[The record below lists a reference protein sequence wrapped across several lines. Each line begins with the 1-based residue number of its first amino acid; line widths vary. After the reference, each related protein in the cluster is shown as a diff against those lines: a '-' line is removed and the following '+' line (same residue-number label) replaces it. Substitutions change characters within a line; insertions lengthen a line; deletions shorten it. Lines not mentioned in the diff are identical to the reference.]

1 MPNITMLAV
10 SKIAV
15 VVAMALGIGM
25 IVPGRISCLWASPPK
40 GNIKEALRK
49 EKVITSP
56 DSAIPGVLVKDA
68 RTAKAQQ
75 GAIESHTSAGLAH
88 TLGWR

>member
-25 IVPGRISCLWASPPK
+25 IVPGSIFMFMGFATK
-40 GNIKEALRK
+40 GDIKEALRK
-49 EKVITSP
+49 EKVITSTQ
-56 DSAIPGVLVKDA
+56 ST
-68 RTAKAQQ
+68 RF
-75 GAIESHTSAGLAH
+75 
-88 TLGWR
+88 W